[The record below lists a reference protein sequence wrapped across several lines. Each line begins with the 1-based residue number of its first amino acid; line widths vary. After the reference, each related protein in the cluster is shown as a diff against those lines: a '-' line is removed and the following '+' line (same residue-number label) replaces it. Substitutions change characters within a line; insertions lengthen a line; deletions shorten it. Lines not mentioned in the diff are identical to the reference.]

1 MGALVLMTEP
11 TFSYP
16 ARINSAIDTDYHTL
30 MISTLISLPQSSEFL
45 PAPLT
50 KMPEDSRNEIATN
63 NSRIG
68 CLRVF

>member
-1 MGALVLMTEP
+1 MCALVLMTEA
-11 TFSYP
+11 TFPFP
-16 ARINSAIDTDYHTL
+16 ARINSAIDTDYHT
-30 MISTLISLPQSSEFL
+30 ISFPQSSEFL

-50 KMPEDSRNEIATN
+50 KMLEDSGNEIATN